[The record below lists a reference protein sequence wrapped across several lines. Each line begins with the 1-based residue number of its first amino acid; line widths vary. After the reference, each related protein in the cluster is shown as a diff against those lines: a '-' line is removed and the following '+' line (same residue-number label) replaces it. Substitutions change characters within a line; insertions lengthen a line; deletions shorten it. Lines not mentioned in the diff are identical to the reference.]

1 MRRVEINM
9 READESDYGWAYIEP
24 YLSKQGEKKRPVYQA
39 LEQIF
44 REHEMYKAMLDNL
57 SSMHKDLSNQLE
69 KIQKEV
75 HFTLLRSGDAE
86 KSARTLLHLW
96 NSYNFDNDVTNYL
109 PMSELV
115 TPPIEK
121 AMNEVGKYYKELAAK
136 KRSRSES
143 LLMNSDDFT
152 LPNTE
157 KILQEKESINLSDG
171 NEVQETFSDWIS

>member
-9 READESDYGWAYIEP
+9 READESDYGWAYLEP
-24 YLSKQGEKKRPVYQA
+24 YLSKQGEKRRPVYQA

-44 REHEMYKAMLDNL
+44 REHEMYKAIVDNL
-57 SSMHKDLSNQLE
+57 SSMHNDLSNQLE

-96 NSYNFDNDVTNYL
+96 NSYNFDNNVTNYL

-115 TPPIEK
+115 TPPMEK
-121 AMNEVGKYYKELAAK
+121 AMHEVGKYYKDLAAK

-143 LLMNSDDFT
+143 LLTDSDNSILSNRENF
-152 LPNTE
+152 
-157 KILQEKESINLSDG
+157 LQEKEGIVLPDSD
-171 NEVQETFSDWIS
+171 EVKETFSDWIN